1 MTNSD
6 DGLRTFAW
14 RITAA
19 HTIAYFL
26 AGLFALAVLRDGEVF
41 GSGSLA
47 FMRSVDSPWVAAGP
61 GLQVLR
67 GLLLALFLYPFRSIF
82 FETSHGWIK
91 FWALSFG
98 LGFLLTI
105 SAAPGSFEGYLY
117 TDIPPR
123 FHLLGIPEVG
133 LYLSLFTGIVFGW
146 RGRARRVFDVSSL
159 ILVPLIIL
167 MSLMGVLAA
176 LGVIETT

>member
-1 MTNSD
+1 MNDADS
-6 DGLRTFAW
+6 GFRTFAW

-26 AGLFALAVLRDGEVF
+26 AGIFALVVLRYGELF
-41 GSGSLA
+41 GSESLA
-47 FMRSVDSPWVAAGP
+47 FMRPVDSPWVAAGP

-67 GLLLALFLYPFRSIF
+67 GLLLSIFLYPFRAIF
-82 FETSHGWIK
+82 FETPHGWIR
-91 FWALSFG
+91 FWALLFG

-123 FHLLGIPEVG
+123 FHLLGIPEVV
-133 LYLSLFTGIVFGW
+133 LYLSLFTAIVFGW
-146 RGRARRVFDVSSL
+146 YGRARRAFNVLAIV
-159 ILVPLIIL
+159 LVPLIIL
-167 MSLMGVLAA
+167 MSVMGVLAA
-176 LGVIETT
+176 LGMLETR